1 MALAREQGRR
11 CNQIREHTVVMSRAQ
26 MLMFALLTMHTLL
39 GVLVLAVAWSERR
52 SRALR
57 LWGAGLLSYAAG
69 AVVIFILSQ
78 IPFHVRQVLGNSL
91 ISLAALLTALGVYQ
105 HSTIRLSRTT
115 IIGSYAFIVLTLIIN
130 HIINIGLF
138 IDIAAPTIYA
148 SVLFL
153 VVAIALIVQPPPVA
167 KAAARYLAVAI
178 LATVVVWNLRMYG
191 IWAALGGTSNADRTD
206 YVVSLFSIAQMLLLV
221 ASTLGLLW
229 IEVRKIEADLRRSA
243 YTDFLTG
250 LPNRRAMTMR
260 FHEQVSSAQRQNQEF
275 GFAVLDLDHFK
286 KINDACGHHVG
297 DLLLQRITDV
307 LNQRK
312 RAEDILGRIGGEEF
326 LLYLPHHDRHAA
338 IQATD
343 RLRAA
348 VTELVPPDAGLPN
361 GITFSAGVA
370 MYPQDGTDW
379 DHLFMAADRRLY
391 LAKRRG
397 RNRIESQD
405 EPSAI
410 LATE

>member
-1 MALAREQGRR
+1 
-11 CNQIREHTVVMSRAQ
+11 MSRAQ

-57 LWGAGLLSYAAG
+57 LWGTGLLAYAAG
-69 AVVIFILSQ
+69 AVIIFILVQ
-78 IPFHVRQVLGNSL
+78 IPIHVRQVLGNSL
-91 ISLAALLTALGVYQ
+91 ISLGALLVALGAYQ
-105 HSTIRLSRTT
+105 YTAIRLSRTV
-115 IIGSYAFIVLTLIIN
+115 IIGSYLLIVATLTANHVFIN
-130 HIINIGLF
+130 APF

-148 SVLFL
+148 IVIFL
-153 VVAIALIVQPPPVA
+153 VAAIALIVDPPAVA
-167 KAAARYLAVAI
+167 KAAARYLAITI
-178 LATVVVWNLRMYG
+178 LASIVVWAARMYSLWVSLHG
-191 IWAALGGTSNADRTD
+191 LNNEARMDF
-206 YVVSLFSIAQMLLLV
+206 VVSMYSIAQILLLV

-229 IEVRKIEADLRRSA
+229 IEVRKIEADLERSA

-250 LPNRRAMTMR
+250 LPNRRAMMMR
-260 FHEQVSSAQRQNQEF
+260 FHEQLSSAERQNQEF

-286 KINDACGHHVG
+286 KINDTCGHHVG
-297 DLLLQRITDV
+297 DLLLKKITEV
-307 LNQRK
+307 LNQGK

-326 LLYLPHHDRHAA
+326 LLFFPHHDRHAA
-338 IQATD
+338 TMATD
-343 RLRAA
+343 RLRES
-348 VTELVPPDAGLPN
+348 VTALVPPEAGLPN